1 MSIVSAID
9 VGLAKTTAAHVDIDT
24 GRVADRRV
32 LDTRPSRGGEA
43 LLADVAGLARGLGRS
58 VMAIGIALPEAVDG
72 AGRVTGAERF
82 DWRELDLV
90 EPFEAL
96 PAVRMVARGT
106 AGALAEARL
115 GAGADHPALL
125 YVDVDQAVDAAATA
139 AGRPLD
145 PADDPCRALADA
157 ALAAR
162 AAGPAI
168 AATAGTQ
175 TARQALA
182 GEHAEAAAGEAAR
195 ALAEALAGPLAASGA
210 TLVVLGGAVGLDERY
225 RAALAAQLAVPVA
238 AAGLGLDAPLVGC
251 ALNAV

>member
-9 VGLAKTTAAHVDIDT
+9 VGIVKMTAAHVDIDT
-24 GRVADRRV
+24 GKVADRRV
-32 LDTRPSRGGEA
+32 LDTRPSRGGEV
-43 LLADVAGLARGLGRS
+43 LLGDVAGLARGLGRS
-58 VMAIGIALPEAVDG
+58 VMAVGIALPEAVDG
-72 AGRVTGAERF
+72 TGRITGAERF
-82 DWRELDLV
+82 DWRNLDLV

-96 PAVRMVARGT
+96 PAVRLVSRGP
-106 AGALAEARL
+106 AGALAEARF
-115 GAGADHPALL
+115 GAGTDHPSLL

-139 AGRPLD
+139 AGRLLD
-145 PADDPCRALADA
+145 PADDPTRALADP
-157 ALAAR
+157 ALAER

-168 AATAGTQ
+168 AASAGTQ

-182 GEHAEAAAGEAAR
+182 GEHAETAAAAAAA
-195 ALAEALAGPLAASGA
+195 ALAEALAGPLAATGA

-225 RAALAAQLAVPVA
+225 RAALAGHLAVPVA

>member
-1 MSIVSAID
+1 MSIASAID
-9 VGLAKTTAAHVDIDT
+9 VGVVKTTAAHVDIDS
-24 GRVADRRV
+24 GRVSDRRV

-43 LLADVAGLARGLGRS
+43 VLADVAGLARGLGRS
-58 VMAIGIALPEAVDG
+58 VMAVGIALPEAVDG
-72 AGRVTGAERF
+72 AGRITGAERF
-82 DWRELDLV
+82 DWRALDLI

-96 PAVRMVARGT
+96 PAVRMVSRGP

-125 YVDVDQAVDAAATA
+125 YVDVDQIVDAAATA

-145 PADDPCRALADA
+145 PAADPARSLLDPTLAE
-157 ALAAR
+157 R

-168 AATAGTQ
+168 ARIAGTQ

-182 GEHAEAAAGEAAR
+182 GERAESAAAEAAA
-195 ALAEALAGPLAASGA
+195 ALATALREPLAGCAA

-225 RAALAAQLAVPVA
+225 RTALAGHLDVPVA